1 MKTKEKRNHTAYL
14 KGYRPTFTG
23 YILSCIGFFLL
34 TLILF
39 TVFFY
44 DARKNLRQQFQTDA
58 LRRIQVVRSLLYSS
72 LDNLETLRL
81 FFSAS
86 QVVSY
91 EEFSLFTKRWI
102 EEGLFQITGW
112 IPSGEDDF
120 PVFCSCPGDMRGV
133 TLNREQKTDLSRAR
147 DSRGYTL
154 SGPILSPVSMEK
166 DESVILVFLPV
177 YSGGGTGIQVVSGG
191 AYEGTLFAQFS
202 IGQLLSLQL
211 SSVPALNLPLSILS
225 GPGLNDPV
233 LYVYEDTNR
242 DYSKTIP
249 LYFEKTPLVY
259 SSGFTFAD
267 RNWTLVIEATR
278 GYIMEHSSLLPWI
291 ILGGGIVLSLLLT
304 VYLYQR
310 SVNKKAF
317 LAKVEELDR
326 FFSLALDLLCITDE
340 NGHFIRLNPEWEQ
353 ALGYSDE
360 GMLGRSFFDFI
371 HPGDIP
377 ATREAFERLSRGGKV
392 TDFCNRYR
400 RRDGTYRW
408 IEWRS
413 VAKDDFIYAAARD
426 ITERRD
432 WERRL
437 LDSINEKDILLKE
450 IHHRVKNNLQIIASM
465 LHMEMEK
472 VTDAGMLNLL
482 HRNQN
487 RINTIAMIHE
497 ILYASDN
504 ITRIDFASHLKDL
517 LSLYPYTKEG
527 KPIHYSVDVSKL
539 VLPLDIA
546 LPCGLIVNEILI
558 NSLQHAF
565 DDNDDPRVEISL
577 VMNEE
582 SGSYIFSMSDN
593 GPGFTGVLDAG
604 SSPGLGLKLISA
616 LSDQLNGVLSL
627 EGDRGA
633 CIRILFPA

>member
-1 MKTKEKRNHTAYL
+1 M
-14 KGYRPTFTG
+14 
-23 YILSCIGFFLL
+23 
-34 TLILF
+34 
-39 TVFFY
+39 
-44 DARKNLRQQFQTDA
+44 
-58 LRRIQVVRSLLYSS
+58 
-72 LDNLETLRL
+72 
-81 FFSAS
+81 
-86 QVVSY
+86 
-91 EEFSLFTKRWI
+91 
-102 EEGLFQITGW
+102 
-112 IPSGEDDF
+112 
-120 PVFCSCPGDMRGV
+120 
-133 TLNREQKTDLSRAR
+133 
-147 DSRGYTL
+147 
-154 SGPILSPVSMEK
+154 
-166 DESVILVFLPV
+166 
-177 YSGGGTGIQVVSGG
+177 
-191 AYEGTLFAQFS
+191 
-202 IGQLLSLQL
+202 
-211 SSVPALNLPLSILS
+211 
-225 GPGLNDPV
+225 
-233 LYVYEDTNR
+233 
-242 DYSKTIP
+242 
-249 LYFEKTPLVY
+249 
-259 SSGFTFAD
+259 
-267 RNWTLVIEATR
+267 
-278 GYIMEHSSLLPWI
+278 
-291 ILGGGIVLSLLLT
+291 
-304 VYLYQR
+304 
-310 SVNKKAF
+310 
-317 LAKVEELDR
+317 
-326 FFSLALDLLCITDE
+326 
-340 NGHFIRLNPEWEQ
+340 
-353 ALGYSDE
+353 
-360 GMLGRSFFDFI
+360 
-371 HPGDIP
+371 
-377 ATREAFERLSRGGKV
+377 

-593 GPGFTGVLDAG
+593 GPV
-604 SSPGLGLKLISA
+604 SPGFSMPGLP
-616 LSDQLNGVLSL
+616 
-627 EGDRGA
+627 RGWD
-633 CIRILFPA
+633 